1 MSRMEEDASRFLKR
15 VMWSL
20 SSGLIWLFI
29 NIGLGIYNGWMIP
42 EGKISL
48 VNIIFYVWA
57 VLSLGALI
65 WVNYKIWKEKF
76 PHG

>member
-1 MSRMEEDASRFLKR
+1 
-15 VMWSL
+15 MWSL

-57 VLSLGALI
+57 MLSLGALI

>member
-1 MSRMEEDASRFLKR
+1 MEEDASRFLKR

-42 EGKISL
+42 EGKIGII
-48 VNIIFYVWA
+48 NIIFYVWA
-57 VLSLGALI
+57 LLSLGALV

>member
-1 MSRMEEDASRFLKR
+1 MEEDASRFLRR

-57 VLSLGALI
+57 MLSLGALI

>member
-1 MSRMEEDASRFLKR
+1 
-15 VMWSL
+15 MWSL

-42 EGKISL
+42 EGKIGII
-48 VNIIFYVWA
+48 NIIFYVWA
-57 VLSLGALI
+57 LLSLGALV